1 MLIMSTSR
9 VNTLIRAR
17 AYVRGSVKEV
27 YIGITGSEI
36 AYVGNEPVE
45 TENRVELPSQYIVLP
60 GLVDI
65 HVHFRDFDLSYK
77 EDAVSGSQA
86 ALAGGYVAVGDMPNT
101 KPPIKTVELLRRKI
115 EEFNRKTGMHIRHY
129 FGAPQELS
137 VLKEALD
144 NGAYAIGEVLPEE
157 VAEYGGDQ
165 YLEALFKEAAR
176 VGIPIIMHCEDSL
189 IINQYSGPRDFE
201 HHNVIRN
208 PRAELACIHNVI
220 RLVYRYGTKTHIT
233 HLTLPQSIG
242 IIKSSGLDITFDVT
256 PHHMLLSQEECLARA
271 EKPAYCKVNPPL
283 RDEPTRRELLAMFV
297 RGEIPIVASD
307 HAPHA
312 DWEKD
317 KPYDEA
323 PPGIVGLE
331 TTAPLLLTLWR
342 RGFTDLGTVMRA
354 IQERPAKFLGLNIGI
369 RQGSCADLA
378 IINTK
383 ARHRIEPEKFRSRAK
398 FSPFKG
404 FEVDIAVVATI
415 LHGKLTYLNEEYMNN
430 TVMKTLENALPH

>member
-1 MLIMSTSR
+1 MSTK
-9 VNTLIRAR
+9 VNTLIKAR
-17 AYVRGSVKEV
+17 AYVRGAVRLT
-27 YIGITGSEI
+27 YIGITGSELS
-36 AYVGNEPVE
+36 YVGNEPIE
-45 TENRVELPSQYIVLP
+45 AENKIELPNQYLVLP

-77 EDAVSGSQA
+77 EDAVSGTQA

-101 KPPIKTVELLRRKI
+101 KPAIKTVELLRRKI
-115 EEFNRKTGMHIRHY
+115 EEFSRKTSLHIRHY
-129 FGAPQELS
+129 FGAPQDPSLLRDALS
-137 VLKEALD
+137 
-144 NGAYAIGEVLPEE
+144 NGAHAVGEVLPEE

-165 YLEALFKEAAR
+165 YLELLFREAAR
-176 VGIPIIMHCEDSL
+176 VGMPIIMHCEDPL
-189 IINQYSGPRDFE
+189 IIGQYSGPRDFE

-208 PRAELACIHNVI
+208 PRAELSCIHNVI
-220 RLVYRYGTKTHIT
+220 RLVYRYGTKAHIT

-256 PHHMLLSQEECLARA
+256 PHHMFLSQEECLART

-283 RDEPTRRELLAMFV
+283 RDETTRRELLTMLI
-297 RGEIPIVASD
+297 RGEVQMVASD

-312 DWEKD
+312 NWEKD

-342 RGFTDLGTVMRA
+342 RGFADLGTIMRA
-354 IQERPAKFLGLNIGI
+354 IQERPARFLGLNIGI
-369 RQGSCADLA
+369 RQGSCADLT
-378 IINTK
+378 IVNTK
-383 ARHRIEPEKFRSRAK
+383 ARHRIEPEKFKTKAR

-404 FEVDIAVVATI
+404 FEVDIAVAATI
-415 LHGKLTYLNEEYMNN
+415 LHGKLMHLSEEFIDSG
-430 TVMKTLENALPH
+430 TTKAIESSLGTPGP